1 MKQFIFSF
9 GIHGSG
15 HHMMNDL
22 LQPLLFDDVRNQ
34 KTYNINFD
42 RQLRGQMNSFYS
54 NSNKDKFRNTS
65 QFNDFLKNK
74 IKKKLDNITKRGYEY
89 FYYSS
94 SYTFGSPLNIYNQP
108 SLVDIFKIIEQI
120 DNLSLKLVFLNRNI
134 KDCTKSVIRR
144 KFDKNSFNA
153 SYITHL
159 AALEVENSIDFLKAN
174 KVGYFEIKYEEIK
187 NDSIQVINELISFL
201 NLDPKDVD
209 FDGFKNFDHKIKK
222 DKIIDDFFERRI
234 YKYIDN
240 N

>member
-54 NSNKDKFRNTS
+54 NSNKDKLRNTS

-74 IKKKLDNITKRGYEY
+74 IKKKLDDITKRGYEY

-144 KFDKNSFNA
+144 KFDTNSFNA

-201 NLDPKDVD
+201 NLDLKDVD